1 MDRLLQLEVFSK
13 TAELRS
19 LSKAA
24 ETLGMS
30 NAAASRHLSALE
42 ERLAVRL
49 IERNT
54 RRLWLTEA
62 GQEFLQ
68 RCGALLNELA
78 EAEDAVSERAL
89 SPKGDVRVTSSL
101 SFAMIYLAPM
111 LPAFRAQYPKLAV
124 QIIAANRYPDFIEAG
139 IDIAIRTREHEPDS
153 NIIVRRIGRMRRVLA
168 ASPSYL
174 ESRGRPE
181 TPADLARHEM
191 LIYNLAND
199 PYSLRLRK
207 GSTTQTVRIAP
218 TLDSNDGQVI
228 RRAALAGLGI
238 LIQPLYIVQGDILE
252 GQTRTSSD
260 GLGVAVADDEHC
272 LPEPRQ
278 AARQDQGV
286 LGFPGRLYPR
296 KLGCGDMDRYKKDG
310 VQSRCRRL
318 LKSGWDVRTAFT
330 SVLESHSSQ
339 AIASDVTSFEN
350 QEIRNGVAARQYWSP
365 PQ

>member
-13 TAELRS
+13 TAELGS

-24 ETLGMS
+24 ETLRMS

-68 RCGALLNELA
+68 RCSTLLNELA
-78 EAEDAVSERAL
+78 EAEDAVSDRAL
-89 SPKGDVRVTSSL
+89 SPKGMLRVTSSL

-111 LPAFRAQYPKLAV
+111 LPAFRGLYPNLSV

-139 IDIAIRTREHEPDS
+139 IDVAIRTREHEPDS
-153 NIIVRRIGRMRRVLA
+153 NIIVRRIGQMRRVLA
-168 ASPSYL
+168 AAPSYL
-174 ESRGRPE
+174 ASHGRPE
-181 TPADLARHEM
+181 APADLAHHNM

-207 GSTTQTVRIAP
+207 ANAEQTIRIAP

-228 RRAALAGLGI
+228 RGAALAGLG
-238 LIQPLYIVQGDILE
+238 LHRAGRYFGRQARAGP
-252 GQTRTSSD
+252 D
-260 GLGVAVADDEHC
+260 GLGIAVAHDEHR

-278 AARQDQGV
+278 AARQDPGF
-286 LGFPGRLYPR
+286 LGLPGQTYPR
-296 KLGCGDMDRYKKDG
+296 ELRCGDLDRG
-310 VQSRCRRL
+310 
-318 LKSGWDVRTAFT
+318 
-330 SVLESHSSQ
+330 
-339 AIASDVTSFEN
+339 
-350 QEIRNGVAARQYWSP
+350 
-365 PQ
+365 